1 MGRILIKRR
10 CTCPAKAIGRGSGV
24 KVWREAQ
31 YMVLALVPP
40 CWTYLL
46 VPPLPG
52 PSPSLSKTF
61 N

>member
-1 MGRILIKRR
+1 M
-10 CTCPAKAIGRGSGV
+10 CPAKAIGRGSGV
-24 KVWREAQ
+24 KVWGEAQ
-31 YMVLALVPP
+31 HMVLALVPP

-61 N
+61 S